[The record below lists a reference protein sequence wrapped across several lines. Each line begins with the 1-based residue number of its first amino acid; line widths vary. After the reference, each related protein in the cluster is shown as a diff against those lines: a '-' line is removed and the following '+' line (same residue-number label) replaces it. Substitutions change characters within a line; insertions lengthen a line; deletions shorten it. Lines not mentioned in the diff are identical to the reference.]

1 MNKLVLISSLSIV
14 LMSAT
19 FAQARSMRLSSVS
32 SSTKVVQAVSRSV
45 NLNQA
50 TVKQLAALKGL
61 GKKRARAIVAY
72 RNVHGK
78 FQSVSDLIKV
88 KGIGEALL
96 KKIHK
101 KNPVQFSLK

>member
-1 MNKLVLISSLSIV
+1 MNKLVLISSLSVV

-19 FAQARSMRLSSVS
+19 LAQAKSMRLSSVS
-32 SSTKVVQAVSRSV
+32 SPTKVVRPVSRGL

-61 GKKRARAIVAY
+61 GKRRARAIVAY
-72 RNVHGK
+72 RNTHGK
-78 FQSVSDLIKV
+78 FHAVSDLVKV
-88 KGIGEALL
+88 KGIGVVLL

-101 KNPVQFSLK
+101 KNSIQFSLK